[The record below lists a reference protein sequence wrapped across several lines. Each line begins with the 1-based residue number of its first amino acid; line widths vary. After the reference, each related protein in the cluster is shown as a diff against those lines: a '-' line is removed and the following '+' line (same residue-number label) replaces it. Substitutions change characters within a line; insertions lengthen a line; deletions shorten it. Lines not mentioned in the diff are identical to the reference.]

1 MARSLRESND
11 DLLVPA
17 DVLGAFGVTPADLGP
32 GPSDGESLETALAET
47 LSTGVDR
54 RTVLR
59 RTITRSDRGLACPAR
74 YSEADLEGELAAV
87 FESIRWSVT
96 ITHTQ
101 NGLQLTATDPRGR
114 RRETSVTYPETPL
127 SSDNLPAVLWTIND
141 AVLAGTGARF
151 VLLSAGVDRWRAAL
165 IETSALERLRDRYG
179 PRIEAV
185 DRPLC
190 PDHGLE
196 AYVPAA
202 ATDDATGPDGDGF
215 GADGNGPWPPWA
227 LERGSDRPRDPTT
240 SVDSLIDEAEPS
252 ARSVLNSAASSKR
265 ISSDEPAVPPSSPAP
280 DRPSGSTSSSE
291 IDGFELRGTP
301 AVSRQED
308 DDERSENCESETT
321 VFDDGESTPSSDEN
335 ATNAD
340 EFGTLSGTSKTA
352 RIDND
357 SFGTAL
363 EPQSDDDRYRA
374 LGAALDA
381 GGAVSVRG
389 LLEDDEF
396 LPELPAVESNETRIE
411 FADGCAPVDVP
422 EATATTERSGFE
434 WVDPGSLET
443 TRISNQ

>member
-32 GPSDGESLETALAET
+32 GSSDGDSLETALADA

-59 RTITRSDRGLACPAR
+59 RTITRSDRGLACSAR
-74 YSEADLEGELAAV
+74 YSAADLERELAAV

-96 ITHTQ
+96 ITHTR
-101 NGLQLTATDPRGR
+101 NGLKLTATDPRGR
-114 RRETSVTYPETPL
+114 RRETSITYPETPL
-127 SSDNLPAVLWTIND
+127 GTDNLPAVLWTIND
-141 AVLAGTGARF
+141 AILEGTGARF

-165 IETSALERLRDRYG
+165 VETSALERLRERYG

-196 AYVPAA
+196 AYVPATA
-202 ATDDATGPDGDGF
+202 ADGASRLDGDGL
-215 GADGNGPWPPWA
+215 GADGDGPWPPWA
-227 LERGSDRPRDPTT
+227 LERGSDRSHDLTT
-240 SVDSLIDEAEPS
+240 SGDSLIDEAEPS
-252 ARSVLNSAASSKR
+252 ARSEPDSDAASKHV
-265 ISSDEPAVPPSSPAP
+265 SSDALATSPSEGGPERSIASAP
-280 DRPSGSTSSSE
+280 SSE

-301 AVSRQED
+301 AVSRRD
-308 DDERSENCESETT
+308 DDDGRSENCESEAT
-321 VFDDGESTPSSDEN
+321 VFDDGESTPSSDEDT
-335 ATNAD
+335 TNAD
-340 EFGTLSGTSKTA
+340 EFGTLSGSSETA

-357 SFGTAL
+357 SFGTEL

-381 GGAVSVRG
+381 GGTVSVRG

-396 LPELPAVESNETRIE
+396 LPELPAVESEETRIE

-443 TRISNQ
+443 TRLSNQ